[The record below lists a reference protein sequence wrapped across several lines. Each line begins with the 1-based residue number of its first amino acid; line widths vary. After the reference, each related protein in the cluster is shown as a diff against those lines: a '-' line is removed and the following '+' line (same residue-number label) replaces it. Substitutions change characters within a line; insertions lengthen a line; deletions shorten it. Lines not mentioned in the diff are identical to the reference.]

1 MFNPLFAI
9 VKKSYCYDCNKFI
22 NVGIQYDNGAKMD
35 CSKEKNQVQIDNQL
49 DKHAVVDNES
59 ALDANILNMLID
71 YRITISAFAYQ
82 CILSCRFRSNARA
95 YT

>member
-1 MFNPLFAI
+1 
-9 VKKSYCYDCNKFI
+9 
-22 NVGIQYDNGAKMD
+22 MD
-35 CSKEKNQVQIDNQL
+35 CSKEKNEVQIDNQL

-82 CILSCRFRSNARA
+82 CILSMSIP
-95 YT
+95 